1 MTVFLVICLLL
12 ILPLIGG
19 ASYLGYQ
26 VFSILL
32 LTLIVLI
39 IVSFFEFL
47 YIRRRLK
54 IGTFRVV
61 SEIPRDE
68 IVHFIL
74 PVRLETRL
82 LPLRIK
88 LTARYGSED
97 KTVRAQKEISFRD
110 LRAGDD
116 VELYFSVAAR
126 HSGKLILDEARIEV
140 RTFFGLF
147 KFRKLFRHR
156 DRPMMTYVLP
166 LPNKT
171 DDTLIRAFQQ
181 VEESDLAKRRV
192 EERSDEIDTLR
203 SYREGDEI
211 RRIHWQ
217 VSSRLNEFVVKQY
230 EAPLAIETHILFDDF
245 TGYSLVN
252 DVKEC
257 DEALTRRDHI
267 LDQVSGAIVWLLERE
282 MPASLHTFSA
292 DSLGERISIT
302 NEPLRYRRLLAMIEP
317 DMSPTLGESI
327 ERQRGSRSR
336 DRFLLFSSRISET
349 TAAAI
354 IALQRRAYQV
364 IYFYF
369 RQESQS
375 REEENA
381 LRMLRRADIE
391 VFEVAT
397 RYADS
402 GVDGFESLGP
412 KYA

>member
-1 MTVFLVICLLL
+1 MTVFLVICLFL

-26 VFSILL
+26 VFTILL

-39 IVSFFEFL
+39 VVSFVELL

-54 IGTFRVV
+54 VGTFRVV
-61 SEIPRDE
+61 SELPRDE
-68 IVHFIL
+68 IVHFTL
-74 PVRLETRL
+74 PVRLETRW

-97 KTVRAQKEISFRD
+97 KTIRIQKDSSFRD

-140 RTFFGLF
+140 RTLFGLF
-147 KFRKLFRHR
+147 KFRKVFRHR
-156 DRPMMTYVLP
+156 DHPMLTYVLP
-166 LPNKT
+166 LPDKT
-171 DDTLIRAFQQ
+171 EDTVIRAFQQ

-203 SYREGDEI
+203 TYREGDDI

-217 VSSRLNEFVVKQY
+217 VSSRMNEFVVKQY
-230 EAPLAIETHILFDDF
+230 EAPLAIETHVLFDDF

-252 DVKEC
+252 DVVAC
-257 DEALTRRDHI
+257 DDALTRRDHI
-267 LDQVSGAIVWLLERE
+267 LDHVSGAIIWLLEHE
-282 MPASLHTFSA
+282 MPASFHTYSA
-292 DSLGERISIT
+292 DSLNERITIT

-317 DMSPTLGESI
+317 DTSPTLGESI
-327 ERQRGSRSR
+327 ERMRGYASR
-336 DRFLLFSSRISET
+336 DRFLLFSSRISEE

-364 IYFYF
+364 IYFHF

-381 LRMLRRADIE
+381 LRMLRRAEIE
-391 VFEVAT
+391 VYEVAARRT
-397 RYADS
+397 VL
-402 GVDGFESLGP
+402 GVNGFESEGR
-412 KYA
+412 KHA

>member
-1 MTVFLVICLLL
+1 
-12 ILPLIGG
+12 
-19 ASYLGYQ
+19 
-26 VFSILL
+26 
-32 LTLIVLI
+32 
-39 IVSFFEFL
+39 
-47 YIRRRLK
+47 
-54 IGTFRVV
+54 
-61 SEIPRDE
+61 
-68 IVHFIL
+68 
-74 PVRLETRL
+74 
-82 LPLRIK
+82 
-88 LTARYGSED
+88 
-97 KTVRAQKEISFRD
+97 
-110 LRAGDD
+110 
-116 VELYFSVAAR
+116 
-126 HSGKLILDEARIEV
+126 
-140 RTFFGLF
+140 
-147 KFRKLFRHR
+147 
-156 DRPMMTYVLP
+156 
-166 LPNKT
+166 
-171 DDTLIRAFQQ
+171 
-181 VEESDLAKRRV
+181 
-192 EERSDEIDTLR
+192 
-203 SYREGDEI
+203 
-211 RRIHWQ
+211 
-217 VSSRLNEFVVKQY
+217 VVKQY